1 MAMTVGDMLHLMK
14 DLPHD
19 MPVCVMRDMPGCVEQ
34 LPSFQLHDDYLV
46 MTLPK
51 TGAYTAIQC
60 VYERSLSRPD
70 SVWNRARP
78 VDREKF
84 DSVVAFTIWA
94 TEKN

>member
-14 DLPHD
+14 DLPRD

-34 LPSFQLHDDYLV
+34 LPSFQPHDDYLV

-60 VYERSLSRPD
+60 DYKPVRPD

-78 VDREKF
+78 FDREKF